1 MRFKAPLAIIALAIT
16 STTAIAKD
24 GEYALTYKLQNK
36 WVAQE
41 DLEPLKQAVAF
52 FGNNDLKIKATCSES
67 DKFCKQRVE
76 IINHIFKKQKVK
88 QPVSIVNTAKMDK
101 NTIILSSVDLDLNKY
116 ANLFINYNNKS
127 IIPVEQS
134 LKDFNKLLKGSE
146 AKYLSQF
153 KMYCKTADQ
162 LCKDRFNHLSN
173 TIANTL
179 TFKYNFALYE
189 NPNLDNNVAQ
199 IVNHRHDYNIN
210 NPIAKAKTTAAI
222 EKKKQEAKQKA
233 AKKDGSYT
241 DKANIIVFD
250 KDSAHL
256 KASEKVKIEKLII
269 NSKDNKFNFTCNL
282 SNADLCKQRVR
293 VIKDYALR
301 NTSNIIE
308 MYQIE
313 KSTQNNYI
321 IINHK

>member
-1 MRFKAPLAIIALAIT
+1 MRFKVLLAVIALAFT
-16 STTAIAKD
+16 SISTAVAKD
-24 GEYALTYKLQNK
+24 GEYTLTYKLENK

-41 DLEPLKQAVAF
+41 DLTPLKQAIAF

-88 QPVSIVNTAKMDK
+88 QPVSIIETAKLDK
-101 NTIILSSVDLDLNKY
+101 NTLILDSVDLDFNKY
-116 ANLFINYNNKS
+116 SNLFINYTNKS
-127 IIPVEQS
+127 IVPVKQS
-134 LKDFNKLLKGSE
+134 VTDFTKLLKKSE
-146 AKYLSQF
+146 LKYLSQF
-153 KMYCKTADQ
+153 KMYCKNVDQ

-173 TIANTL
+173 IIGKTL

-189 NPNLDNNVAQ
+189 NANLDDNVAQ

-210 NPIAKAKTTAAI
+210 NPIAKPKTTAAI
-222 EKKKQEAKQKA
+222 EKKKQEAKKQTKPVI
-233 AKKDGSYT
+233 KYT
-241 DKANIIVFD
+241 NKANIIVFA
-250 KDSAHL
+250 KDSKVL
-256 KASEKVKIEKLII
+256 ENSEKVKIENLII

-282 SNADLCKQRVR
+282 SNSDLCKQRVR

-313 KSTQNNYI
+313 KSTLANYI